1 MALVPERYETSGK
14 FPPRV
19 GERGHWNDREKRE
32 KVLRGKHDGDFENGE
47 SALGGREDGGEFV
60 RFDAEE
66 VRGRLR
72 GYREEIRGWF
82 VK

>member
-19 GERGHWNDREKRE
+19 GERGDWNDREKRE
-32 KVLRGKHDGDFENGE
+32 EVLRGKHDGDFENGE
-47 SALGGREDGGEFV
+47 SALGWREDGGEFV

-66 VRGRLR
+66 VRGRFCR
-72 GYREEIRGWF
+72 YREEIRG
-82 VK
+82 